1 MAYQIKELD
10 EAGLAKLRSL
20 EDKLGSYIV
29 ALEDR
34 FTLADISEEQL
45 KELRSL
51 EKELGA
57 TLMAYSR

>member
-1 MAYQIKELD
+1 MKIPRLVLGGTSSGVGKTTITT
-10 EAGLAKLRSL
+10 GLIA
-20 EDKLGSYIV
+20 
-29 ALEDR
+29 ALKDR